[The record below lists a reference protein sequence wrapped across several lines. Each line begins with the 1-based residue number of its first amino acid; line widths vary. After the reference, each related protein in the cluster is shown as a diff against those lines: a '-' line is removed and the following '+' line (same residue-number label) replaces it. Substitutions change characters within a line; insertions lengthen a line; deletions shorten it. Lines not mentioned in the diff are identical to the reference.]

1 MKWKDAEAVV
11 LKEWFSTNQRELPWR
26 QTSDPYKIWI
36 SEVMLQ
42 QTTSTA
48 VIPFYQ
54 KFTKRLPTLKKL
66 ANTKD
71 STVKELW
78 AGLGYYSRARNLHKA
93 AKILTTYKEFP
104 QTYTELIKLP
114 GFGDYTSRSVSS
126 IAFKESVGVIDGNVI
141 RVFSRRF
148 NQPWEWWKTKDKKE
162 LQNLADA
169 IVTGQDSSIINQAL
183 MELGATI
190 CTPKNPACL
199 ICPWLK
205 TCKSR
210 KKGSHL
216 ELPLRKPKKSKKIW
230 QLTFY
235 INKSGNK
242 LLLEKNTKAPFLKNE
257 YLFPLKIKDL
267 AVKPTKYNYKH
278 SITNNE
284 IYIKISTAKQKPKK
298 DHLWVV
304 PIKIKSISPFSLLE
318 KALNQL

>member
-1 MKWKDAEAVV
+1 MKWTAAEVKA
-11 LKEWFSTNQRELPWR
+11 LKNWFATNQRELPWR

-48 VIPFYQ
+48 VIPFYHR
-54 KFTKRLPTLKKL
+54 FTKKLPTLKKL
-66 ANTKD
+66 ANAQD

-78 AGLGYYSRARNLHKA
+78 AGLGYYSRAKNLHKA

-126 IAFKESVGVIDGNVI
+126 IAFKEAVGVIDGNVI

-148 NQPWEWWKTKDKKE
+148 NTPWEWWKTKDKKE
-162 LQNLADA
+162 LQSLADD
-169 IVTGQDSSIINQAL
+169 IVKKQDSSVINQAL

-205 TCKSR
+205 TCASR
-210 KKGSHL
+210 KSGNHL
-216 ELPLRKPKKSKKIW
+216 NLPVRKPKKPKKIW
-230 QLTFY
+230 ALTFY
-235 INKSGNK
+235 INKKGQK
-242 LLLEKNTKAPFLKNE
+242 ILLEKNTKAPFLKNE
-257 YLFPLKIKDL
+257 YLFPLKIAEL
-267 AVKPTKYNYKH
+267 AEKPTKYDYKH
-278 SITNNE
+278 SITSNK
-284 IYIKISTAKQKPKK
+284 IYVKVSQAKQKPKK
-298 DHLWVV
+298 DSQWVATK
-304 PIKIKSISPFSLLE
+304 KIKSISPFSLLE